1 MIRAIMIVAGA
12 LTLTGCGESGRI
24 FGFERGGPDEFT
36 VVRNPPLSVP
46 PQATLRPPTEGAAR
60 SNRDLSSKQAR
71 ASLLAAGGPKTG
83 SAGTLVTDGG
93 ATPYYGGPL
102 ASGEAG
108 NPTPDYRT
116 AQPQAGT
123 ADPEA
128 RNTAAAANNAPV
140 VPIRY
145 GAQSRPSAGEAALAQ
160 RATAYYGVEP
170 DVRRKVNEESV
181 QVALEQEKFLHKVLF
196 WLEPDPPGVTLDAN
210 AESRRL
216 RENEALGKPVNAGEA
231 PIVAR
236 KKSGISSL
244 F

>member
-46 PQATLRPPTEGAAR
+46 PQATLRPPAEGAAR
-60 SNRDLSSKQAR
+60 SNRDRSSKQAR
-71 ASLLAAGGPKTG
+71 ASLLAAGGPKAG

-102 ASGEAG
+102 AGGKTG
-108 NPTPDYRT
+108 NPPDYQT
-116 AQPQAGT
+116 TQPQAGT
-123 ADPEA
+123 TDPGA
-128 RNTAAAANNAPV
+128 RNTAAAANNAAL

-145 GAQSRPSAGEAALAQ
+145 GAQSRRSAGEAALAQ

-216 RENEALGKPVNAGEA
+216 RENEALGKPANAGEA